1 MYSLDQEFHAENKY
15 SKENILHSFLDILPP
30 ALNSFAQF

>member
-1 MYSLDQEFHAENKY
+1 MCTLDQEFQAENKY
-15 SKENILHSFLDILPP
+15 SKENILYSFLDTIPP

>member
-1 MYSLDQEFHAENKY
+1 MRTLDQEFHVENKY
-15 SKENILHSFLDILPP
+15 SKENILHSFLDTLPP